1 MLVIEPQVPSAL
13 DRLCLVLQDGQSS
26 SAKTKLNNMAGNAEK
41 LAGNA
46 SFKAGQWVE
55 AIGHYSR
62 AITKVRAVSALSE
75 QRWTCVDRILGTRP
89 TT

>member
-1 MLVIEPQVPSAL
+1 M
-13 DRLCLVLQDGQSS
+13 VLQDGQSS

-62 AITKVRAVSALSE
+62 AITKVRAVGSLRAKMDMAWTGSSE
-75 QRWTCVDRILGTRP
+75 RDLLPEQGASLP
-89 TT
+89 EA